1 MMRLKPI
8 TALFAAML
16 CMAVFLFPM
25 TAYAAS
31 DSTPPTITAKITGDL
46 LHAEASDTDSG
57 VEAVYINGIRYNYL
71 VDGAIDAP
79 LRDCAG
85 VNEYISVHAVDFAGN
100 KSKTVELN
108 NPYYTAPASTPTQ
121 TPTTPA
127 PTPSQQPATST
138 PAPSSTSQPTQ
149 TPATSTPAPTSSDN
163 SGDGNS
169 EGSSESAIGEGDVV
183 FTPEG
188 TGTVVDIATDEDG
201 KLFYTIET
209 PAGNVFY
216 LIIDLART
224 DGNNVY
230 FLNAVTEADLAA
242 LAETDGS
249 TTGGESAIPTPE
261 PTPQPD
267 PTPQPEPTPEPEP
280 EKESG
285 GMGTIF
291 LIILAVAAI
300 GGAGWYFK
308 IYKPKQDAA
317 LMDDDFDE
325 DEDEGEEEAEDEIQF
340 ENPPEE
346 ETDDYEDEE

>member
-1 MMRLKPI
+1 
-8 TALFAAML
+8 ML
-16 CMAVFLFPM
+16 CVAVFLFPM

-31 DSTPPTITAKITGDL
+31 DGTPPDITARITGDL
-46 LHAEASDTDSG
+46 LHAEASDRDSG
-57 VEAVYINGIRYNYL
+57 VEAVYINGVRYNYL

-85 VNEYISVHAVDFAGN
+85 TGEYITVHAVDFAGN
-100 KSKTVELN
+100 KSKTVELE
-108 NPYYTAPASTPTQ
+108 NPYYNAPAPTPGQ

-127 PTPSQQPATST
+127 PTPQPAPPAPAPSPAPRPAQTPAANT
-138 PAPSSTSQPTQ
+138 PAPS
-149 TPATSTPAPTSSDN
+149 DN
-163 SGDGNS
+163 PGDGN
-169 EGSSESAIGEGDVV
+169 GGDASESAIGEGDVV

-201 KLFYTIET
+201 KLFYTIVT

-249 TTGGESAIPTPE
+249 ATGNESAIPVPE
-261 PTPQPD
+261 PTPKPD
-267 PTPQPEPTPEPEP
+267 PAPQPGPAPEPEP
-280 EKESG
+280 EMESG
-285 GMGTIF
+285 GMGTVF
-291 LIILAVAAI
+291 LIVLAVAAI

-308 IYKPKQDAA
+308 IYKPKRDAA
-317 LMDDDFDE
+317 MTDDDFDE
-325 DEDEGEEEAEDEIQF
+325 NEDEAEGEEAEDEIQF

-346 ETDDYEDEE
+346 TGDGPDDDEDEE